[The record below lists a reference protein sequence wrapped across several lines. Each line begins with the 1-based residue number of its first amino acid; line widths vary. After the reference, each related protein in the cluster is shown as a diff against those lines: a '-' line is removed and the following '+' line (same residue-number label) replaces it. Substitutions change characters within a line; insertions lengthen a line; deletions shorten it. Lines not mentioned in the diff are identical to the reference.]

1 VSAGR
6 LPPGGGWSC
15 LTCAPSRQ
23 VAEEL
28 HRGRAAGRL
37 KTAQPR
43 LSRQIRALEAIL
55 GTALFDRSCRAV
67 QLTLVAEAPWQRQC
81 VLSRSP
87 GRRSITLQ
95 ANMLLRISYGDALFT
110 PVCMRRKL
118 RYALSRPAKVRLSPG
133 VATVAVRC
141 RSQGKTESVR

>member
-1 VSAGR
+1 MVLCPFQPWQGQIAASGPLGPICRRRFRPDPEFSDPAVSAGR

-28 HRGRAAGRL
+28 DCGRAAGRL

-43 LSRQIRALEAIL
+43 LSRQIRALEAIV
-55 GTALFDRSCRAV
+55 GTALFDRSRRAV
-67 QLTLVAEAPWQRQC
+67 QLTLVAEAPRQRQC

-87 GRRSITLQ
+87 GRRSITLR
-95 ANMLLRISYGDALFT
+95 ANMLLRIS
-110 PVCMRRKL
+110 
-118 RYALSRPAKVRLSPG
+118 
-133 VATVAVRC
+133 
-141 RSQGKTESVR
+141 